1 MILGM
6 LEYFRALVAEDET
19 LPLTETALSIAQ
31 DVYPDLDLQATLAEI
46 DALVM
51 RLKRRLPADAGMIQ
65 KMQLLNVFF
74 FHELGFSSNL
84 NNYYLAENNYLNI
97 VLHKRKGTSL
107 LLAVLYLE
115 MAGQIG
121 LRVQGVSFPGHFL
134 LRLSML
140 SGEIIIE
147 PMSGKAL
154 SQAKLVQMLE
164 PYMQDNRDE
173 KSALNALHALLH
185 PAPHREIIAN
195 LLRNLKMIYLQ
206 NEQWQQL
213 LAVQHR
219 LVILLPHDIE
229 EKRDRGFAFMQLDD
243 FLSALEDLQSYLEQR
258 PDAADA
264 AMIEQQLTKLR
275 ERAARGDSD
284 EGER

>member
-1 MILGM
+1 MISGM

-31 DVYPDLDLQATLAEI
+31 DVYPDLDLQSILAEI
-46 DALVM
+46 DTLVM
-51 RLKRRLPADAGMIQ
+51 RLKKRLPSDAGMIQ

-74 FHELGFSSNL
+74 FQELGFSSDL
-84 NNYYLAENNYLNI
+84 KNYYVAENNYLNI
-97 VLHKRKGTSL
+97 VLRKRRGTSL

-140 SGEIIIE
+140 AGEIIIE

-154 SQAKLVQMLE
+154 SQAKLVQMLA
-164 PYMQDNRDE
+164 PYMQDNQRE
-173 KSALNALHALLH
+173 KSALNALNALLH
-185 PAPHREIIAN
+185 PTPRREIIAS

-206 NEQWQQL
+206 NEQWPKL
-213 LAVQHR
+213 LAVQQR
-219 LVILLPHDIE
+219 LVILLPREIE
-229 EKRDRGFAFMQLDD
+229 ERRDRGFAFMQLGD
-243 FLSALEDLQSYLEQR
+243 SSAALEDLESYLEQR
-258 PDAADA
+258 PNAGDA
-264 AMIEQQLTKLR
+264 AMIELHITKLQQGLPP
-275 ERAARGDSD
+275 GDD
-284 EGER
+284 